1 MWHFLNIYLD
11 VTDDDMDKYEES
23 QDPQPLRLRLRHIRL
38 GRFRRLRRIRV
49 RIRLRRLKC
58 PFRCAAYYACLAK
71 TAGLRK
77 LACIPLKK
85 HCRCWEKCCFK
96 TWSFPVY
103 VVFKQCKYEFEN
115 RSCLLLSTKTIKIWI
130 FTNLTVW
137 KFLSFVLQS
146 KKSCK
151 TSIKSL
157 RRDLFAKYYYI
168 WILLTL

>member
-38 GRFRRLRRIRV
+38 GRFRRLRRIRD

-71 TAGLRK
+71 TAGLGK
-77 LACIPLKK
+77 LACIPVYI
-85 HCRCWEKCCFK
+85 
-96 TWSFPVY
+96 SFPVY

-157 RRDLFAKYYYI
+157 RRDLFAKCYYI